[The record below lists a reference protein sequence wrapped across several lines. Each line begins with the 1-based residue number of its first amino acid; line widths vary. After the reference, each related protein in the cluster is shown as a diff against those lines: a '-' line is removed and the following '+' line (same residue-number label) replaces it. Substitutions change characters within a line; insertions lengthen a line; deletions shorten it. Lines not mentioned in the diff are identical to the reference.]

1 MRVLV
6 KKRRTLPLPR
16 LLSAGAAL
24 LVLLLPRGGLVVV
37 VGGVVLLPNTPV
49 CICKRSGVNS
59 GQALLNLMFVV

>member
-24 LVLLLPRGGLVVV
+24 EPPLSLWGGAVVERMV
-37 VGGVVLLPNTPV
+37 PWPNTPV

-59 GQALLNLMFVV
+59 GQVLSNLVFAV